1 MRIVCSALL
10 GLVLAGTVTAQ
21 SFTPLFDGKS
31 LNGWFVVNKQ
41 GPGFLVENGV
51 LICPADG
58 GQKLMTD
65 KEYANFIL
73 RYEFKLEADSNN
85 GIGIRAPRVGQ
96 TSVHGMEIQI
106 LDQSGP
112 LYGPQKLHPEQY
124 DGAIYDVWPAR
135 TGFLKKLGEWNEEEI
150 RADGRRITVRLNG
163 VLILD
168 ANLDAIQE
176 PEVLKKHP
184 GLQRKSGHIAILGHE
199 SRVEFRNLQIA
210 VLP

>member
-1 MRIVCSALL
+1 
-10 GLVLAGTVTAQ
+10 
-21 SFTPLFDGKS
+21 
-31 LNGWFVVNKQ
+31 
-41 GPGFLVENGV
+41 
-51 LICPADG
+51 
-58 GQKLMTD
+58 
-65 KEYANFIL
+65 
-73 RYEFKLEADSNN
+73 
-85 GIGIRAPRVGQ
+85 
-96 TSVHGMEIQI
+96 
-106 LDQSGP
+106 
-112 LYGPQKLHPEQY
+112 
-124 DGAIYDVWPAR
+124 VWPAR

>member
-1 MRIVCSALL
+1 MRGAYAQGMRIVSSALL
-10 GLVLAGTVTAQ
+10 GLILVGAAPAQ
-21 SFTPLFDGKS
+21 NFTPLFDGKS

-51 LICPADG
+51 LICPANG

-96 TSVHGMEIQI
+96 TSVEGMEIQI

-112 LYGPQKLHPEQY
+112 LY
-124 DGAIYDVWPAR
+124 
-135 TGFLKKLGEWNEEEI
+135 
-150 RADGRRITVRLNG
+150 
-163 VLILD
+163 
-168 ANLDAIQE
+168 
-176 PEVLKKHP
+176 
-184 GLQRKSGHIAILGHE
+184 
-199 SRVEFRNLQIA
+199 
-210 VLP
+210 